1 MSAVSWK
8 KPVSGYWAVA
18 ADWSRGKV
26 PGSGGDVTIAAID
39 AIDADTV
46 SPTTPITARSIAIGR
61 SVPSLTSPIPAGSRR
76 SPGISPM
83 AMTAESLVNT
93 SGSTNAFRGGRGMN
107 GKASQR
113 RIVGRFRQPLK
124 CVFAIASS
132 MIVGCFISSGVGQ
145 CATAPI
151 QLLPK
156 QLSQIQT
163 EGMPSKLQ
171 ALLARMPPN
180 YHHFGVAEGGK
191 PAKPEALTLKFTES
205 TTSPR
210 FP

>member
-8 KPVSGYWAVA
+8 TPVSGYWTVA
-18 ADWSRGKV
+18 ADWSGGKL
-26 PGSGGDVTIAAID
+26 PGSGGDVTID
-39 AIDADTV
+39 AIDAYTI

-61 SVPSLTSPIPAGSRR
+61 SVLSSTSPIPAGLSRAPR
-76 SPGISPM
+76 ISPM
-83 AMTAESLVNT
+83 AMTAESLVKT
-93 SGSTNAFRGGRGMN
+93 SGSTNAFRGGREMN
-107 GKASQR
+107 GKASQ
-113 RIVGRFRQPLK
+113 RFRQPLK

-156 QLSQIQT
+156 QLSPIQT